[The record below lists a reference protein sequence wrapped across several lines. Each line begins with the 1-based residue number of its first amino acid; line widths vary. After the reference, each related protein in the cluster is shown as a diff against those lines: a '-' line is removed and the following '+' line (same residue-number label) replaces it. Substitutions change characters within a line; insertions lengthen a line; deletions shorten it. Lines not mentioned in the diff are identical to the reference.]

1 MLSALPPLHNGHAPI
16 ALQQLFSDAC
26 YACEEWDEE
35 LTEPIVTFQGRIFPV
50 TVVFQ
55 AMRGCRDIAP
65 SSIVRAITARMIRP
79 QEGESPL
86 EEMSLSAAARFMGAF
101 VKKRLLADGGL
112 DIFVTASRLTSGG
125 SPK

>member
-1 MLSALPPLHNGHAPI
+1 MLSALPPLHNGHAPF
-16 ALQQLFSDAC
+16 ALQQLFSDAFH
-26 YACEEWDEE
+26 ACEEWGEE

-65 SSIVRAITARMIRP
+65 GNIVRAITARMIKP
-79 QEGESPL
+79 QEGETPL
-86 EEMSLSAAARFMGAF
+86 EEMSLSAAARFMGA
-101 VKKRLLADGGL
+101 VVRKRLLADGGL
-112 DIFVTASRLTSGG
+112 DIFVTASRLTPDR